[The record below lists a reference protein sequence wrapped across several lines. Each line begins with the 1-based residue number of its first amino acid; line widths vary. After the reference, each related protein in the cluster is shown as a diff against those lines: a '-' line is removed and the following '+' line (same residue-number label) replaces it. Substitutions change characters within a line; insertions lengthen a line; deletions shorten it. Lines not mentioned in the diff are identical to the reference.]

1 MMREI
6 KREEN
11 GIVLDFLPQGH
22 PLSRDRRPIAQM
34 IGDKYF
40 TLLEGIPKIGVNLK
54 VGEKVYLG
62 ADKREQIHHIS
73 GRISSNSLTNFAKQ
87 ELEERIGKIVSE
99 RESEFIVFFNKAAGI
114 SIRMHEFEILPG
126 IGKKHMW
133 RLLEERKV
141 KPFESFDDI
150 QKRVTLIPDPKK
162 TIVKRILIEI
172 DGKDKYKIFTT

>member
-1 MMREI
+1 MKEI

-34 IGDKYF
+34 LGDKYF
-40 TLLEGIPKIGVNLK
+40 TLLEGIPKTGITLK
-54 VGEKVYLG
+54 VGDKVYLG
-62 ADKREQIHHIS
+62 VDKREEIHHIS
-73 GRISSNSLTNFAKQ
+73 GRINVASLTNFAKQ

-99 RESEFIVFFNKAAGI
+99 REEEFIKFFNRASGI

-133 RLLEERKV
+133 RLLEERKE
-141 KPFESFDDI
+141 KPFESFEDI

-162 TIVKRILIEI
+162 IIVKRILIEL
-172 DGKDKYKIFTT
+172 DGKDKYKIFTV